1 MATTSPACIS
11 SNSYDKKA
19 GRPAGPPFYI
29 PHSSREG
36 LQQNENLVRENENLK
51 KCIMKE
57 GGHRQNGLRTLDR
70 FPRCGV

>member
-1 MATTSPACIS
+1 MPLNTLLSIFHFR
-11 SNSYDKKA
+11 KRMK
-19 GRPAGPPFYI
+19 
-29 PHSSREG
+29 E
-36 LQQNENLVRENENLK
+36 LMQQNENLMRENENLK